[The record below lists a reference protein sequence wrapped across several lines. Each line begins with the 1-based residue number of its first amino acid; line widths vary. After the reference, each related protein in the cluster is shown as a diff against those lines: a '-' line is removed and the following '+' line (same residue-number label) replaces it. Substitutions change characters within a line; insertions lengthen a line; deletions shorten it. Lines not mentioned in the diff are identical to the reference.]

1 VKPLIVGAAF
11 MILLTLFNVFQV
23 DQDTYIRSQTLVK
36 ILADDAAAGGGLF
49 FEETSYGSGL
59 KIYDKLKS
67 ESMIKVLI
75 QNNMKLDSD
84 RIPLQPSTW
93 TGQVDYHCYYF
104 DDSHKYLK
112 YKNGVFISQEN
123 FNYNTLFTEP
133 LTDYKKLITEPTII
147 VTIETAPPRNR
158 TSWISWPS
166 IIRSSAYED
175 LDRK

>member
-1 VKPLIVGAAF
+1 VKPLIVGVAF
-11 MILLTLFNVFQV
+11 MILLTFFNVFQV

-36 ILADDAAAGGGLF
+36 KLADDAAAGGGLF

-67 ESMIKVLI
+67 ESMIKSLI
-75 QNNMKLDSD
+75 LKNMKLAPD
-84 RIPLQPSTW
+84 RTPLQPNAW
-93 TGQVDYHCYYF
+93 TGKVNYYCYYF
-104 DDSHKYLK
+104 DDSHKYFK
-112 YKNGVFISQEN
+112 YENGVFMSQEN
-123 FNYNTLFTEP
+123 FSFNTLFTEP

-158 TSWISWPS
+158 TSWISWPN